1 MKRPISVDQWDVL
14 PAGKI
19 NQIST
24 AWRYNLQNASEHWI
38 RLHLF
43 LPSHRCRLLKWYNGS
58 KFWPQYYPIS
68 TLGV

>member
-19 NQIST
+19 NQIGN
-24 AWRYNLQNASEHWI
+24 AWRYNLQNAGEHWI

-43 LPSHRCRLLKWYNGS
+43 LPSHRCRLLKW
-58 KFWPQYYPIS
+58 
-68 TLGV
+68 